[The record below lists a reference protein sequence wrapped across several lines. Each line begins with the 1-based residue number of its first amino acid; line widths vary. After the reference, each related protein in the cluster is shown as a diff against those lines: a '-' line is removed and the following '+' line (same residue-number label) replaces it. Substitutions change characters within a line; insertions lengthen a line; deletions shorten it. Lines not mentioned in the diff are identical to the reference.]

1 MKNIVKSGDLVL
13 SLTGRDK
20 GNCFLVLDVENDFVN
35 IVDGKVHKIQK
46 PKRKNIKHIKII
58 LTAKYKPFADK
69 IKIGCPVGNKRLYQL
84 IKAEREKL
92 QED

>member
-1 MKNIVKSGDLVL
+1 MENKVTSGDLVL

-20 GNCFLVLDVENDFVN
+20 GNCFLVLDVENDLVK

-46 PKRKNIKHIKII
+46 PKSKNKKHIKLI
-58 LTAKYKPFADK
+58 LVAKYKEFADK
-69 IKIGCPVGNKRLYQL
+69 IKIGQPVGNKRIYQI
-84 IKAEREKL
+84 IKAEKEKL

>member
-1 MKNIVKSGDLVL
+1 METNVKSGDLVL

-20 GNCFLVLDVENDFVN
+20 GGCFLVLSVENDFVY

-46 PKRKNIKHIKII
+46 PKRKNVKHVKTI
-58 LTAKYKPFADK
+58 LTAKYKSFVDK
-69 IKIGCPVGNKRLYQL
+69 IKIGLAVGNKKLYQL
-84 IKAEREKL
+84 IKSEKEKL